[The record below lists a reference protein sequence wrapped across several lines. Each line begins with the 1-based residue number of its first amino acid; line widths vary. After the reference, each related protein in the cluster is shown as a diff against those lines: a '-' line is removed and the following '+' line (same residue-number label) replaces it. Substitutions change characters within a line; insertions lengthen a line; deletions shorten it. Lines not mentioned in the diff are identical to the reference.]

1 MKGEFCLMPSSI
13 FVNHHTSLAKNHH
26 KSWIDHDH
34 ILNCPYLS
42 RINPYKSTN
51 HNKNPHFSIRN
62 PSKNHPTE
70 IHQKSNRNPL
80 SMVKYP
86 CVHHVFSVFSSF
98 FFLPRIPRIP
108 RTSPPAARRRPGTA
122 PRTPRRG
129 PRGGS
134 LGSQF
139 LLGFFLGE
147 WSGDF
152 YSPYAPCMEYLPT
165 FTP

>member
-26 KSWIDHDH
+26 KSWIDHDN

-51 HNKNPHFSIRN
+51 HHQNPHFSIRN
-62 PSKNHPTE
+62 PWKN
-70 IHQKSNRNPL
+70 HQKSNRNPL
-80 SMVKYP
+80 SMVKSP

-98 FFLPRIPRIP
+98 CFALGSPQGP

-134 LGSQF
+134 LGSQVF
-139 LLGFFLGE
+139 GGFCLGNGLVISIAHMLHV
-147 WSGDF
+147 WNI
-152 YSPYAPCMEYLPT
+152 Y
-165 FTP
+165 